1 MFKPYCFKDG
11 DECRYEVHE
20 ESDLVFVLMPFAEEF
35 DDVYQAVKDVWQGLG
50 RVTVRDQYAV
60 LGLYETVKG
69 VWQGLG
75 LRCLRSDEIF
85 HTREIMCVSICQ
97 NIQRAQF
104 IVADVTGKDPNV
116 FYELG
121 IAHILGKPIVLIT
134 QRPEDVPFDLRAMPY
149 IHYGNDDRTADIPNL
164 KRNLSKIATGL
175 LESEKPI
182 PLPIFTSPSDLTR
195 FARLPKSIVWERE
208 GKEMVLVPAGESLM
222 GTSQEQLA
230 ELKRRY
236 KWDHEWM
243 RRETPQ
249 RRVYVEDFYIDK
261 YLVTNAEYERFVEAT
276 SHVTEAEIEG
286 WGWVWEESLKKVEGA
301 DWRHPGGPESTIEDR
316 MDHPVVMVSWNDAS
330 AYADWVGKRLPT
342 EAEWEKAARG
352 TQGWLWPWGNEWD
365 GRKANT
371 IEAGPHTVTPVGS
384 YPAGASPYG
393 CLDMAGNVWEWMADW
408 LKAYPASDYL
418 DNDLGEKYKVLRGG
432 SWNGYGDVTRCAF
445 RVRFDPS
452 NRGNDIGFRCVY

>member
-1 MFKPYCFKDG
+1 MFKPYCFKTG

-20 ESDLVFVLMPFAEEF
+20 ESDLVFVLLPLAKEF
-35 DDVYQAVKDVWQGLG
+35 HDVYQTVKD
-50 RVTVRDQYAV
+50 
-60 LGLYETVKG
+60 

-75 LRCLRSDEIF
+75 LRCLGSDEIF
-85 HTREIMCVSICQ
+85 HTREIMCVAICQ
-97 NIQRAQF
+97 NIQRARF
-104 IVADVTGKDPNV
+104 TVADMTGKNPNV

-121 IAHILGKPIVLIT
+121 IAHILGKPVVLIT
-134 QRPEDVPFDLRAMPY
+134 QRPEDVPFDLRAMPCV
-149 IHYGNDDRTADIPNL
+149 HYGNDDGTASISKL
-164 KRNLSKIATGL
+164 KQNLSRAAMEF

-182 PLPIFTSPSDLTR
+182 LPPPIVASPSDLAR
-195 FARLPKSIVWERE
+195 FAQLPKSIVWERD
-208 GKEMVLVPAGESLM
+208 GKEMVLVPADKFLM

-301 DWRHPGGPESTIEDR
+301 DWRHPSGPESTIEDR
-316 MDHPVVMVSWNDAS
+316 MDHPVVMVSWNDAA
-330 AYADWVGKRLPT
+330 AYADWAGKRLPT
-342 EAEWEKAARG
+342 EVKWEKAARG
-352 TQGWLWPWGNEWD
+352 AQGWLWPWGNEWD
-365 GRKANT
+365 ERKANT
-371 IEAGPHTVTPVGS
+371 IEAGTHSITPVGS
-384 YPAGASPYG
+384 YPAGASSYG

-408 LKAYPASDYL
+408 LKAYPGSDYM
-418 DNDLGEKYKVLRGG
+418 DKDLGEKYKVLRGG

>member
-11 DECRYEVHE
+11 DECRYKVYG

-35 DDVYQAVKDVWQGLG
+35 DDVYQTTKSVWQGF
-50 RVTVRDQYAV
+50 
-60 LGLYETVKG
+60 
-69 VWQGLG
+69 G

-85 HTREIMCVSICQ
+85 HTREVMCVSICQ
-97 NIQRAQF
+97 NIQRARF
-104 IVADVTGKDPNV
+104 IVADVTGKDPSV

-121 IAHILGKPIVLIT
+121 IAHILGKPVVLIT
-134 QRPEDVPFDLRAMPY
+134 QQLEDVPFDLRAMFY
-149 IHYGNDDRTADIPNL
+149 IYYGNDDGTVSISKL
-164 KRNLSKIATGL
+164 KQNLSMMAKGL
-175 LESEKPI
+175 LESKRPVL
-182 PLPIFTSPSDLTR
+182 PLPLVASRSDLAG
-195 FARLPKSIVWERE
+195 FARLPESIVWERDV
-208 GKEMVLVPAGESLM
+208 KEMVLVPAGEFLM

-230 ELKRRY
+230 DLKRRY
-236 KWDHEWM
+236 GWDHEWM

-249 RRVYVEDFYIDK
+249 RRVHVEDFYIDK
-261 YLVTNAEYERFVEAT
+261 YLVTNAEYKRFVEAT
-276 SHVTEAEIEG
+276 GHVTEAEIEG

-301 DWRHPGGPESTIEDR
+301 DWRHTDGPEGTIKDR
-316 MDHPVVMVSWNDAS
+316 MDHPVVVVSWNDAA
-330 AYADWVGKRLPT
+330 AYADWAGKRLPT

-418 DNDLGEKYKVLRGG
+418 DNDLGERYKVLRGG

>member
-1 MFKPYCFKDG
+1 MFKPYCFKTA
-11 DECRYEVHE
+11 DECRYKVHG

-35 DDVYQAVKDVWQGLG
+35 DDVYQTTKSVWQGF
-50 RVTVRDQYAV
+50 
-60 LGLYETVKG
+60 
-69 VWQGLG
+69 G

-85 HTREIMCVSICQ
+85 HTREVMCVSICQ
-97 NIQRAQF
+97 NIQRARF

-149 IHYGNDDRTADIPNL
+149 VHYGNDDGTASISKL
-164 KRNLSKIATGL
+164 KRNLSMIATGL
-175 LESEKPI
+175 LESERPVP
-182 PLPIFTSPSDLTR
+182 PLSILTSPRDLTR
-195 FARLPKSIVWERE
+195 FARLPESIVWERD
-208 GKEMVLVPAGESLM
+208 GKEMVLVPAGEFLM

-243 RRETPQ
+243 RRERPQ

-301 DWRHPGGPESTIEDR
+301 DWRHPNGPESTIEDR
-316 MDHPVVMVSWNDAS
+316 MDHPVVMVSWNDAA
-330 AYADWVGKRLPT
+330 AYAEWAGKRLPT
-342 EAEWEKAARG
+342 EVKWEKAARG

-365 GRKANT
+365 EWKANT

-418 DNDLGEKYKVLRGG
+418 DNDLGERYKVLRGG

-452 NRGNDIGFRCVY
+452 NRGIDIGFRCVY